1 MSITISKILEDVK
14 LLSAKER
21 AFIARCLI
29 SSLETT
35 EDENIDNK
43 WATLAKERFEEIKSG
58 SVQTVSWEKIK
69 NDISS

>member
-1 MSITISKILEDVK
+1 MSITVSKILEDVK

-35 EDENIDNK
+35 EDENIDNR
-43 WATLAKERFEEIKSG
+43 WAALAKERFEEIKSG
-58 SVQTVSWEKIK
+58 SVQTVSWDKIK
-69 NDISS
+69 NDIRS